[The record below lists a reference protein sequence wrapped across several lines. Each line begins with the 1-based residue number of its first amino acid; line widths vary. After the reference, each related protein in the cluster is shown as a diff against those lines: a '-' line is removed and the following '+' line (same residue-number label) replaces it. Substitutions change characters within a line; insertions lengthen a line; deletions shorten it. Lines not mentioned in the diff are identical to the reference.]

1 MIVGEKMMMKR
12 LPIILAVMFL
22 ALVMPSAKASAAGM
36 WDRWQA
42 HDETSMGRIDHSAWE
57 TFLLNY
63 IRPGEDGIHRVAYG
77 QVSSSDRKALDDYL
91 ESLGELNITDYRRSE
106 QMAYW
111 INLYNALTVDLILD
125 HYPIASIRKL
135 RDQAAGPWEQKL
147 ITIDGVPLSLDD
159 IEKRILKPIWR
170 DQRIQYALSCGAI
183 GCPNL
188 QAIPYSGSM
197 LEKQLSDVAMAY
209 INDKRCITIDGD
221 ELRVSSLYRWNME
234 DFGGSDRGI
243 IHHLMAYAAP
253 ELAMALQKF
262 DRIHGDGFD
271 WRLNDID
278 G

>member
-1 MIVGEKMMMKR
+1 MKKSAITFVVIF
-12 LPIILAVMFL
+12 LGLAMS
-22 ALVMPSAKASAAGM
+22 SAKPCSAGS

-42 HDETSMGRIDHSAWE
+42 HDNTSMERNDHSAWE

-63 IRPGEDGIHRVAYG
+63 IRPGADGIHRVAYG
-77 QVSSSDRKALDDYL
+77 RVTPSDRKALDDYL
-91 ESLGELNITDYRRSE
+91 KTLGEVIITDYGRSE

-135 RDQAAGPWEQKL
+135 QDPTKGRHQGPWDEKR
-147 ITIDGVPLSLDD
+147 ITVEGVPLSLND

-188 QAIPYSGSM
+188 QPVPYSGDQ

-221 ELRVSSLYRWNME
+221 ELRVSSLYRWNIE
-234 DFGGSDRGI
+234 DFGGTDQGI

-253 ELAMALQKF
+253 ALAMSLQKF
-262 DRIHGDGFD
+262 DRISGDGFD
-271 WRLNDID
+271 WRLNDIRE
-278 G
+278 